1 MRPLLLALG
10 VSLLGTAAAHATE
23 YPTSRCSFTAFVAAP
38 DPEGIN
44 LRSGPGFSHGIVGR
58 LPPKGHHVDDSSLP
72 AMVEVE
78 VLDAK
83 DGWFQIR
90 NAKDNV
96 ELHHGRR
103 ASCTRATAGSA
114 ATSLRSTARHRSP
127 AASRRRGLAR
137 SPRKMVTLLSWTSRA
152 VMVSSI
158 ARAVGP
164 RSSSVRRRPARRVG
178 WTSSARF
185 RRPPVPGSE
194 VKIG

>member
-96 ELHHGRR
+96 ELTG
-103 ASCTRATAGSA
+103 
-114 ATSLRSTARHRSP
+114 
-127 AASRRRGLAR
+127 
-137 SPRKMVTLLSWTSRA
+137 
-152 VMVSSI
+152 
-158 ARAVGP
+158 
-164 RSSSVRRRPARRVG
+164 RPARKLHKGYG
-178 WTSSARF
+178 WISGNKLTVHSQASVARSQPQARARAIAKEDGDAPLLDIQGGHGLVDCKGGWAKVEF
-185 RRPPVPGSE
+185 GPEKARKTGWVDKLCPLQETTCSGF
-194 VKIG
+194 